1 MNLYYFHPKPIYKKA
16 EVLCLFL
23 YNTKEKKKE
32 KKSQNSEFFYIS
44 TYKKIICTRWSKPPG
59 HYLRTACAIN
69 LKQKVGPP
77 FEVSSF
83 SGKYLEPSETTAPKG
98 VFLGACAFLTNF
110 KWNA

>member
-1 MNLYYFHPKPIYKKA
+1 M
-16 EVLCLFL
+16 FL
-23 YNTKEKKKE
+23 YNTKEE
-32 KKSQNSEFFYIS
+32 KKYLRIQIFFYIS
-44 TYKKIICTRWSKPPG
+44 RYLQQKKKKKIICTRWSKPPE

-69 LKQKVGPP
+69 LKQKVGPQ

-83 SGKYLEPSETTAPKG
+83 SGKYLEPSEATAPKG